1 MNQQLDLFNQI
12 GQDNPLKG
20 KRICLTGEFRM
31 PQKELYSKL
40 KALGVEAIDRVTETR
55 VYKEGDAIPPVKES
69 THFFVVGNNPN
80 AESLKRFALNDHDG
94 YHAKMI
100 NEDKLYD
107 YLSGLYTEEDLVPD
121 VIEKRLHLDI
131 SYYRWSP
138 PIINGK
144 SFVSRVTSPLQYDS
158 EGYINPISQKEIFV
172 PTFDGV
178 DMSIIRQLIG
188 NLGGYANT
196 EYFDETNIVMLG
208 DSTLNKLEQGVKD
221 EVIAEIEAKYNK
233 SNAKIFN
240 VQFTSETDFIK
251 WVKARMKVYP
261 DESTISLLEKY
272 DRQ

>member
-1 MNQQLDLFNQI
+1 M
-12 GQDNPLKG
+12 
-20 KRICLTGEFRM
+20 
-31 PQKELYSKL
+31 